1 MTDCPDCAASAR
13 APWHGFR
20 AACSGCAARAVSR
33 GPNYRRCLTAGMQD
47 RLYRD
52 ELELLG
58 VTHQAVR
65 EAAAAD
71 KLNDQPT
78 KGN

>member
-1 MTDCPDCAASAR
+1 MSCPDCEAASKALH
-13 APWHGFR
+13 HGFH
-20 AACSGCAARAVSR
+20 ASCPGCAARAVSR
-33 GPNYRRCLTAGMQD
+33 GPNYRRCLANGTQD

-52 ELELLG
+52 ELELLK

-71 KLNDQPT
+71 RLNQSERT
-78 KGN
+78 T

>member
-1 MTDCPDCAASAR
+1 MNCPDCEAAAR
-13 APWHGFR
+13 GPWHGFM
-20 AACSGCAARAVSR
+20 ACCQGCAARAVSR
-33 GPNYRRCLTAGMQD
+33 GPNYRRCLSSGMQD
-47 RLYRD
+47 RLYRQ

-71 KLNDQPT
+71 KLNGQPP
-78 KGN
+78 KGT